1 MKIII
6 NSLILFLIFLSVGF
20 ASEYSV
26 RGTVVDSS
34 SGNPL
39 PGASV
44 IMIKLPDSTKF
55 GVTSNKRG
63 MFLFQNLPIGRY
75 TIRIT
80 YVGYKPFSRRV
91 NVSDKNI
98 ELGDIKLSETG
109 SELDEIEVTALMPTA
124 EQIGDTVQFNAG
136 AFKTNPDATAEDLA
150 QKLPGVSVEG
160 GKVQAQGEDVKKV
173 LVDGRQFFG
182 EDPLAALRNLPSEII
197 DKVQIFDQRSEQ
209 AAFTGVDDGQ
219 TSKTMNII
227 TKQFMRNGQFGKFYG
242 GYGVDNRYQV
252 GATLNIFDN
261 DRRITILGMSN
272 NISNQNFS
280 FEDILGVMGGG
291 GSSGGGR
298 FFRMM
303 AGSGF
308 NPQMISRRG
317 GGRPGGGDYSN
328 FLVNPQNG
336 ISTTH
341 SLGLN
346 YADKPFDD
354 IEITGSYFLNY
365 TSNTSGSNTSREFI
379 LPSSNGQ
386 IYNDTSNSLTKNTNH
401 RLNLRIDYKIDSS
414 NSILLRPRFSYQP
427 NNSSSST
434 NGTTYFLTNLLNS
447 TDNNYNSDQKGLNFA
462 NEFLYRFR
470 FEKKGR
476 TFSIGINNNYND
488 RQGESYLLSEN
499 SFFIQNPIIDSLNQ
513 FSDFLSNGWNNS
525 ANISYTEPLFDKDIV
540 QLSYNISY
548 QTNSSDRKTYN
559 YNFLQQS
566 FNDID
571 TTLSNIYKNNY
582 FTQQAG
588 LAYRY
593 SDEIVELSAQSNA
606 SWSKLTGDRSFP
618 SLANIEK
625 SFFNILPSLSVRLNF
640 SKSSNLRLNYF
651 TYTAPP
657 TVDQLQ
663 DVINNSNPLQ
673 LSSGNPDLKQSYS
686 HSFFLRYMQTETDN
700 STVFF
705 GMLGGQF
712 TNDFIANN
720 SIIASK
726 DTLIDKNLF
735 LPIGTKFTSLIN
747 LDNYW
752 SVRSFINYGFPLAFM
767 LSKMNLNAFGEYSNT
782 PGLINGKLNSTKSS
796 ILALSVILT
805 SNISEKVDFTII
817 SRSSFNWAE
826 NELQKD
832 LNTKYFNQFTQA
844 KVNLIFFNNFVFQ
857 IDANHQ
863 LYSGMSQ
870 GYNIDFFLLNF
881 SLGYKFLDRNQ
892 AEIKLSLIDALNSN
906 NSVQRN
912 VTDSYIEDVRTAVLQ
927 RYGLLTFTY
936 NLRNFAPR

>member
-1 MKIII
+1 MKKE
-6 NSLILFLIFLSVGF
+6 ILFFIIFIFSLGF
-20 ASEYSV
+20 AYSQDFSV
-26 RGTVVDSS
+26 RGVVVDSS

-44 IMIKLPDSTKF
+44 VMIKLPDSVKV
-55 GVTSNKRG
+55 GVTTNRRG
-63 MFLFQNLPIGRY
+63 MFNFQSLSQGRY
-75 TIRIT
+75 TLRIT

-91 NVSDKNI
+91 TISDKNL
-98 ELGDIKLSETG
+98 ELGEIRMSETG

-160 GKVQAQGEDVKKV
+160 GQVKAQGEDVKKV

-227 TKQFMRNGQFGKFYG
+227 TKQFMRNGQFGKIYG
-242 GYGVDNRYQV
+242 GYGLDNRYQI
-252 GATLNIFDN
+252 GGSLNIFDN

-280 FEDILGVMGGG
+280 PEDILGVMGG

-308 NPQMISRRG
+308 NPQMLRRSG
-317 GGRPGGGDYSN
+317 GGPPGEGFFSN
-328 FLVNPQNG
+328 FLVMPQNG

-346 YADKPFDD
+346 YTDKWFNNIDVN
-354 IEITGSYFLNY
+354 GSYFFNY
-365 TSNTSGSNTSREFI
+365 TSNTAQSLTSREFI
-379 LPSSNGQ
+379 LSSSKGQ
-386 IYNDTSNSLTKNTNH
+386 LYNEKSSSLTKNTNH
-401 RLNLRIDYKIDSS
+401 RLNLRIDYTIDSS

-434 NGTTYFLTNLLNS
+434 NGSTYFGNDLINS
-447 TDNNYNSDQKGLNFA
+447 TDNNYSSDQKGLNFA
-462 NEFLYRFR
+462 NEFLYRLR

-476 TFSIGINNNYND
+476 TFSIGIDNSYND

-499 SFFIQNPIIDSLNQ
+499 SFFINNSIIDSLNQ
-513 FSDFLSNGWNNS
+513 FSNYLSNGWNHS
-525 ANISYTEPLFDKDIV
+525 ANVNYTEPLFDKDII
-540 QLSYNISY
+540 QFSYRISN
-548 QTNSSDRKTYN
+548 QSSSSDKKTYN
-559 YNFLQQS
+559 YDLPLQS
-566 FNDID
+566 YNNID
-571 TTLSNIYKNNY
+571 TALTNVYESNY

-588 LAYRY
+588 LAYRF
-593 SDEIVELSAQSNA
+593 SDEVFEISAQSKA
-606 SWSKLTGDRSFP
+606 SWSTLTGDRSFP
-618 SLANIEK
+618 ITGKIEK
-625 SFFNILPSLSVRLNF
+625 SFFNIIPSASLRYNF
-640 SKSSNLRLNYF
+640 SKTSNLRFNYY
-651 TYTAPP
+651 TYTSPP
-657 TVDQLQ
+657 SVDQLQ

-673 LSSGNPDLKQSYS
+673 LSSGNPNLNQSYT
-686 HSFFLRYMQTETDN
+686 HSFSLRYMQTETDN

-712 TNDFIANN
+712 TKDYIGNN
-720 SIIASK
+720 SIIASR
-726 DTLIDKNLF
+726 DTVIERNLF
-735 LPIGTKFTSLIN
+735 LPIGTKFTTPIN
-747 LDNYW
+747 LSNYW
-752 SVRSFINYGFPLAFM
+752 SVRSFINYGFPLSFI
-767 LSKMNLNAFGEYSNT
+767 LSKINFNAFGEYSNI
-782 PGLINGKLNSTKSS
+782 PGIINGLENITKSS
-796 ILALSVILT
+796 TLALSVILT
-805 SNISEKVDFTII
+805 SNISEKIDFTIM
-817 SRSSFNWAE
+817 SRTSLNWAE
-826 NELQKD
+826 NAIQKD
-832 LNTKYFNQFTQA
+832 LNTKYLNQFTQA
-844 KVNLIFFNNFVFQ
+844 KVNFIFFDNFVLQ
-857 IDANHQ
+857 LDANHQ

-870 GYNIDFFLLNF
+870 GYNVDFFLMNM
-881 SLGYKFLDRNQ
+881 SIGYKFLDRNQ
-892 AEIKLSLIDALNSN
+892 AEIKLSLIDALNTN

-912 VTDSYIEDVRTAVLQ
+912 VTDSYIEDIKTVVLQ

-936 NLRNFAPR
+936 NLRNFGPR